1 MKIKFISI
9 ILLTYCFNNA
19 CFAIGQTTDQITNM
33 KINYSTGYQIG
44 SDFDRQ
50 GIKLA
55 PKLLIQG
62 VLDAEKNSDLLMG
75 FKEMRNS
82 LGKLQQQVAMM
93 EQEKASKMAVKNK
106 QEEEQFLLENKKNEK
121 VIELPSGLQYQL
133 IKQGKGKQPGKRDF
147 VTVRYKGALL
157 DGAEIDNT
165 LGRED
170 GVKLRVD
177 HLIKGWTEALMK
189 MSEGAKWRLYIPS
202 YLGFGDHAFG
212 KNIPPK
218 STLIYDIE
226 LLKVN

>member
-1 MKIKFISI
+1 MKMKFFST
-9 ILLTYCFNNA
+9 ILLMYGISYPCL
-19 CFAIGQTTDQITNM
+19 AIEQTSDQIVNM

-62 VLDAEKNSDLLMG
+62 VLDAEKSSELLMEL
-75 FKEMRNS
+75 KEIRSS
-82 LGKLQQQVAMM
+82 LGKLHQQVAKI
-93 EQEKASKMAVKNK
+93 EQQKSVVIALNNK
-106 QEEEQFLLENKKNEK
+106 KQGEQFLLENKKKEG

-133 IKQGKGKQPGKRDF
+133 VKQGKGIYPRKRDF
-147 VTVRYKGALL
+147 VTVRYRGILL
-157 DGAEIDNT
+157 DGTEIDNT
-165 LGRED
+165 LSQEA

-177 HLIKGWTEALMK
+177 QVIKGWSEALMK
-189 MSEGAKWRLYIPS
+189 MSEGAKWRLFIPS

-212 KNIPPK
+212 KKIPPN
-218 STLIYDIE
+218 STLIYDLE